1 MNAGSGSHSVANG
14 TSARGRLYLIPTPL
28 DHGCAERTPL
38 SEVLPL
44 ATIAQA
50 ARLTTWICENTK
62 SARSFL
68 KRVDAI
74 APLARPMRE
83 LAITELAHALHKK
96 GDHDVAFP
104 RERAEQLLQAALQG
118 EDVGLMSEAG
128 MPALADPGSSVV
140 RAAHALGIGVV
151 PMIGP
156 ISIGLALAAS
166 GFNGQSFAFVG
177 YLPRAAGERISAIQA
192 LEKRV
197 LATGQTQMFIETP
210 YRNPALLEALLHT
223 LKPGTRLCVA
233 AGLTLPQAA
242 VRSGSVSQWREQPR
256 LERADLP
263 AVFAIGR

>member
-1 MNAGSGSHSVANG
+1 MNVGPGGHSIVNAMS
-14 TSARGRLYLIPTPL
+14 TRGRLVLIPTPL
-28 DHGCAERTPL
+28 DHGCAEQIPL
-38 SEVLPL
+38 DEVLPF

-50 ARLTTWICENTK
+50 ARLTAWICENAK

-68 KRVDAI
+68 KRVDAV
-74 APLARPMRE
+74 APLARPVRE
-83 LAITELAHALHKK
+83 LAITELAHVLHKK
-96 GDHDVAFP
+96 GDHDVSLP
-104 RERAEQLLQAALQG
+104 RERAAQLLHAALNG

-140 RAAHALGIGVV
+140 RAAHELGIGVV

-156 ISIGLALAAS
+156 ISLGLALAAS

-177 YLPRAAGERISAIQA
+177 YLPRAAGERVSAIQA

-197 LATGQTQMFIETP
+197 LATGQTQLFIETP
-210 YRNPALLEALLHT
+210 YRNSALLEALLHT
-223 LKPGTRLCVA
+223 LRPGTRLCVA

-242 VRSGSVSQWREQPR
+242 VRSGPVSRWRERPR